1 MLYPIELRVQNASRL
16 KRNRLGNRPDVK
28 HGLVEDLTTIDA
40 CSSTAMLRYGNQ
52 PTKSGSATVLFRNS
66 QFQRILRPHALR
78 YRRKSRKIRKTSR
91 EQQLKVVPPWSKGI
105 LALIL

>member
-16 KRNRLGNRPDVK
+16 KCNRLGNRPDVK

-52 PTKSGSATVLFRNS
+52 PTKSCSGTVNFNGFFDRMHCVTAGKAEKSARQAGNS
-66 QFQRILRPHALR
+66 N
-78 YRRKSRKIRKTSR
+78 
-91 EQQLKVVPPWSKGI
+91 
-105 LALIL
+105 